1 MATSARPELSGN
13 SAYRPA
19 GEARR
24 SKIEIRPIAGAL
36 GAEVL
41 GLDLSR
47 SLADSVFADIYQAL
61 LDHLA
66 IFLPGQKPL
75 SPDQHSA
82 FAARF
87 GEIDRAPFVYP
98 FKTPTVEGHSEI
110 LLNVKEAN
118 DRSINVGGLWHS
130 DVTYREKPHKAAIMY
145 VKETPACGGDTIF
158 ANQYLAY
165 EALSVGM
172 QRLLGSLS
180 AVHTSGMIHGGEG
193 ARYAAVSR
201 NFAPR
206 PKDRAFSA
214 SLYSRA
220 EAVQI
225 IETEHPAV
233 RTHPE
238 TERKCLYVN
247 RGFTSRFA
255 DMTVEES
262 LPLLEY
268 LWEHASRPE
277 FTCRYRWATN
287 DVVVWD
293 NRCTLHYAINDY
305 YGHRR
310 EMHRI
315 SVHEESRPA

>member
-1 MATSARPELSGN
+1 MD
-13 SAYRPA
+13 
-19 GEARR
+19 
-24 SKIEIRPIAGAL
+24 IRPIAGAL
-36 GAEVL
+36 GAEIF

-47 SLADSVFADIYQAL
+47 PLADSVFIDVYQAL

-66 IFLPGQKPL
+66 IFFPNQKPL
-75 SPDQHSA
+75 SPGQHAA

-98 FKTPTVEGHSEI
+98 FKTPTVEDHPEI
-110 LLNVKEAN
+110 LLNVKEAR

-145 VKETPACGGDTIF
+145 VKETPTCGGDTIF

-165 EALSVGM
+165 DALSKGM
-172 QRLLGSLS
+172 QRLVRSLR
-180 AVHTSGMIHGGEG
+180 AVHTSSMTHGGEG

-206 PKDRAFSA
+206 PEDRSFSA

-220 EAVQI
+220 EAAQVN
-225 IETEHPAV
+225 ETEHPVV

-238 TERKCLYVN
+238 TGRMCLYVN
-247 RGFTSRFA
+247 RGFTSHLA
-255 DMTVEES
+255 GMTVEES

-277 FTCRYRWATN
+277 FTCRYRWSKN

-293 NRCTLHYAINDY
+293 NRCTLHYAVNDY

-315 SVHEESRPA
+315 SVHDETRPT